1 MRTDLLTKIL
11 LGLFVLFLTA
21 CQTNGTP
28 SNLKEAEVQDL
39 STATGEVQIKTE
51 KYTYPSETD
60 EIKLLIT
67 NNSPDGLY
75 GFSFG
80 LEKKFEGFWYEFP
93 IKDSGTI
100 DAIGGYQ
107 SPHATSHLTLSTGEL
122 KYDLSPG
129 SYRATFLGMASEFTV
144 AE

>member
-1 MRTDLLTKIL
+1 MRTELLTKIL

-21 CQTNGTP
+21 CQTSGTS
-28 SNLKEAEVQDL
+28 SNLKEAEVQEL
-39 STATGEVQIKTE
+39 STAKGEVQIKTE
-51 KYTYPSETD
+51 KDTYPSTMD
-60 EIKLLIT
+60 KIVLLVT
-67 NNSPDGLY
+67 NNSEEELAGA
-75 GFSFG
+75 FFE
-80 LEKKFEGFWYEFP
+80 LEKALEGTWYEFP
-93 IKDSGTI
+93 IKDSGPI

-107 SPHATSHLTLSTGEL
+107 SPHANSHLTLSTGEL

>member
-1 MRTDLLTKIL
+1 MRTDLFVKIV

-21 CQTNGTP
+21 CQTNDTP

-39 STATGEVQIKTE
+39 PPEKGEVEIKTE
-51 KYTYPSETD
+51 KDTYPSETS

-75 GFSFG
+75 GSSFG
-80 LEKKFEGFWYEFP
+80 LEKKFEEVWYEFP
-93 IKDSGTI
+93 LKDSGPI

-107 SPHATSHLTLSTGEL
+107 SPHATSKLTLSTEEL
-122 KYDLSPG
+122 QYGLSPG
-129 SYRATFLGMASEFTV
+129 SYRATFMGMASEFNVT
-144 AE
+144 E